1 MAPAPVN
8 GTSEAPLEYDREIK
22 ATDEIVMMNHAI
34 SVCEAAM
41 APMRGELEADMTEN
55 GLWAIL
61 NHVNAS
67 MGAEW
72 IETKLLSSG
81 GRTKPWYQETSDRVI
96 RAGDPSPLHRT
107 AWCR

>member
-1 MAPAPVN
+1 MLPAPVN
-8 GTSEAPLEYDREIK
+8 GTGEAPFDYAREIK

-41 APMRGELEADMTEN
+41 ARMRAERDADMTEYR
-55 GLWAIL
+55 LWAIL

-67 MGAEW
+67 MGGEW

-81 GRTKPWYQETSDRVI
+81 GRTNPWYQEASDRVPYI
-96 RAGDPSPLHRT
+96 GGRGDR
-107 AWCR
+107 